1 MIHRDEHNSDFSIIS
16 NEIINDRSLS
26 AEAFRLLIFMLSCSD
41 EWKFSLRG
49 LSYCFDVTERTISAW
64 LSELKRSGYVTIKWS
79 TGGSGRFESSEWE
92 VFENPQKTEWKNN
105 RNAETL
111 PDGSPHRS
119 KTASKQNRDAV
130 APQRGNASTLKQV
143 SIETNTNTKQVSKE
157 NKERDD
163 FSSLLAPLSP
173 DLRDTFEEFVKMR
186 KKIKAPLTEK
196 ALELAI
202 KKAEK
207 LGDGDEGKM
216 KAIVEQSILN
226 SWKGLFE
233 LKDRPKAEPIIENPF
248 TRLLREEG
256 YT

>member
-1 MIHRDEHNSDFSIIS
+1 MINRAEHADNFLSITNDTARATELSD
-16 NEIINDRSLS
+16 
-26 AEAFRLLIFMLSCSD
+26 AAFRLLIYALTCSD
-41 EWKFSLRG
+41 EWDFSVEG
-49 LSYCFDVTERTISAW
+49 LAYCLGWPVKKTKAAVT
-64 LSELKRSGYVTIKWS
+64 ELKRAGYIEQITQRGDHGHFLPSVWVIHEAPLTGDPKHGTPVQRETRS
-79 TGGSGRFESSEWE
+79 TGDPYNGRA
-92 VFENPQKTEWKNN
+92 VP
-105 RNAETL
+105 RET
-111 PDGSPHRS
+111 R
-119 KTASKQNRDAV
+119 KRDAL
-130 APQRGNASTLKQV
+130 R
-143 SIETNTNTKQVSKE
+143 NTNIKE
-157 NKERDD
+157 KPNIKERPNEKKEGDD

-196 ALELAI
+196 ALDLAI